1 MQSDKVINQP
11 PSRES
16 VPSERAVSSRASK
29 QHHTQLTPDRT
40 SAVFAGPGVEVVSQ
54 GSFSDLSLVAYVE
67 TADLAN
73 QWMLDQLQ
81 ALCLEQ
87 VRRYL
92 TLGNAMAVL
101 QAAAA
106 RSQWDFAEAAV
117 PILAPHYRA
126 LIDDEG
132 FRGLP
137 DQLQEAVRNAVDLSF
152 LLL

>member
-1 MQSDKVINQP
+1 M
-11 PSRES
+11 
-16 VPSERAVSSRASK
+16 VSSRASK
-29 QHHTQLTPDRT
+29 QHHTKLTPDRT
-40 SAVFAGPGVEVVSQ
+40 SAVLAGPGVEVVSQ
-54 GSFSDLSLVAYVE
+54 GSFSDPSLVAYVE

-73 QWMLDQLQ
+73 QWMLDRLQ
-81 ALCLEQ
+81 ELCLEQ

-92 TLGNAMAVL
+92 TPENAMAVL

-137 DQLQEAVRNAVDLSF
+137 DQLQEAVRECLGSVLFSF
-152 LLL
+152 VT